1 MSFKS
6 ASNGKAEVKTK
17 YVYTIFKLI
26 ARFFFKKNFFY
37 FSCLFLVF
45 ILNLL
50 SEVIMTKIRKSFLQ
64 FVFSGSMMRRWNDK
78 LRPVELYEIDKQ
90 AHKMITAFLLYQLKA
105 RDLEEDIALELGVDI
120 IEGCIFDYLY
130 RLVITDIKP
139 PVFYQIRENREHYE
153 QLTNWVF
160 DELEPLIRPIDDG
173 FWQRFVAYHRDA
185 LDHQDDNPAKRIL
198 TASHLFAS
206 KWEFNLIRSLNFFDE
221 ELRDIDASFT
231 EQLQSMKDVQG
242 VSDLLVN
249 VGNPFARVANFC
261 GQLRFQIRWSQTA
274 RVPETSVLGHMFIV
288 ALLVYI
294 MSIEQGLS
302 KARCVNNFFCGL
314 FHDLP
319 ELLTRDII
327 NPVKKSIKDLP
338 EIIHQYEKDE
348 LERRILDEL
357 RRAGYEDI
365 VERLSY
371 YLGVGFESEFLEQYK
386 DELGIVHTLSSF
398 EEMANYNEDKYDGK
412 DGKLVKACD
421 SLAALLEV
429 YSSIY
434 HGVASAYLYDAMARI
449 KAECKNYQF
458 GDFDLKALLADFN

>member
-1 MSFKS
+1 
-6 ASNGKAEVKTK
+6 
-17 YVYTIFKLI
+17 
-26 ARFFFKKNFFY
+26 
-37 FSCLFLVF
+37 
-45 ILNLL
+45 
-50 SEVIMTKIRKSFLQ
+50 MTKIRKSFLQ
-64 FVFSGSMMRRWNDK
+64 FIFSGSLMRRWNDK
-78 LRPVELYEIDKQ
+78 LRPVELYEVDKQ
-90 AHKMITAFLLYQLKA
+90 AHKMITAFLLYKLKS
-105 RDLEEDIALELGVDI
+105 RDLEDDIALDLGAEI
-120 IEGCIFDYLY
+120 IEGCIFDYMY

-139 PVFYQIRENREHYE
+139 PVFYQIRENREHFE

-160 DELEPLIRPIDDG
+160 EELEPIVKPIDEN
-173 FWQRFVAYHRDA
+173 FWNRFVAYHVDA
-185 LDHQDDNPAKRIL
+185 LDHQNDSPAKRIL

-249 VGNPFARVANFC
+249 VGSNPFARVANLC

-288 ALLVYI
+288 AVIAYL

-302 KARCVNNFFCGL
+302 KARAVNNFFSGL

-327 NPVKKSIKDLP
+327 NPVKTSVKELP

-348 LERRILDEL
+348 LERRILDPL
-357 RRAGYEDI
+357 RSAGYEDI
-365 VERLSY
+365 VNCLSY
-371 YLGVGFESEFLEQYK
+371 YLGVGYASEFLEQYQ
-386 DELGIVHTLSSF
+386 DELGIVHTLDSF
-398 EEMANYNEDKYDGK
+398 EQMKEYNEDRYNGK
-412 DGKLVKACD
+412 DGALIKACD

-429 YSSIY
+429 YTSIY
-434 HGVASAYLYDAMARI
+434 HGVSSAHLYDAMARLRNL
-449 KAECKNYQF
+449 CKQYQF